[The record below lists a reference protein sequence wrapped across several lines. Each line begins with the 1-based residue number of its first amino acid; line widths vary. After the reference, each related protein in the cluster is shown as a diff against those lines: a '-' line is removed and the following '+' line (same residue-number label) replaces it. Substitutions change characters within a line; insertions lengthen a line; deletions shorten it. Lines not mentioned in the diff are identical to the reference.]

1 MKITSARLFGICF
14 ILSFVSYAIGMG
26 LMETVENKTTL
37 IIGALLIAI
46 LHTLFN
52 LGLLIVMFNVLKSIN
67 KSLSI
72 FYLLLGSFG
81 TLMLTLGAIFLL
93 LPISISETLVQ
104 TDQHDSSLFSM
115 ILDLSSRGN
124 FYAYQL
130 GMILWGCG
138 GLVFCNLLYKSRL
151 VPVLFPIWG
160 FMGYLI
166 FIVGC
171 GLELFGKPYGVML
184 SIPGGLFEIL
194 LSIWLVTKGFNNGVV
209 ITKVNH

>member
-14 ILSFVSYAIGMG
+14 ILSFVSYAVGMG
-26 LMETVENKTTL
+26 LMETVGNKTAL

-81 TLMLTLGAIFLL
+81 TLMLALGAIFLL

-115 ILDLSSRGN
+115 ILDLSSSGN

-151 VPVLFPIWG
+151 VPVLFPLWG

-194 LSIWLVTKGFNNGVV
+194 LSIWLVTKGFNNGGV

>member
-1 MKITSARLFGICF
+1 MKMTSARLFGICF
-14 ILSFVSYAIGMG
+14 ILSFVSYAVGMG
-26 LMETVENKTTL
+26 LMETVENKTAL

-52 LGLLIVMFNVLKSIN
+52 LALLIVMFNVLKSIN
-67 KSLSI
+67 QSLSI
-72 FYLLLGSFG
+72 GYLVLGSFA
-81 TLMLTLGAIFLL
+81 TLMLAIGVIFLM
-93 LPISISETLVQ
+93 Q
-104 TDQHDSSLFSM
+104 TDQYDASLSSM
-115 ILDLSSRGN
+115 VLDLSSRGN

-151 VPVLFPIWG
+151 VPILFPLWG
-160 FMGYLI
+160 FWGYLI

-194 LSIWLVTKGFNNGVV
+194 LSICLITKGFNNGGV